1 MGGGTMV
8 LAHDSRSRVSAARD
22 GGILTAIIMAVVLA
36 TALPAGPAGAQEA
49 AQEAAQPAGPQVIA
63 ADRAMSLAA
72 TGKLVVV
79 DVRSPQEWQQT
90 GVPAGSLQ
98 VTIHQPDG
106 LVGFVDAMNETLG
119 PDHARP
125 VALICARGNRST
137 LASSALAEAGYT
149 QVYNIREG
157 MLGSP
162 DGPGWLARGLPTEP
176 CGGC

>member
-1 MGGGTMV
+1 MALAHNAGSRIARRRAGGIFTALV
-8 LAHDSRSRVSAARD
+8 LAS
-22 GGILTAIIMAVVLA
+22 VLGCG
-36 TALPAGPAGAQEA
+36 LWPSPAA
-49 AQEAAQPAGPQVIA
+49 AQEAGTQVIA
-63 ADRAMSLAA
+63 ADRAMQLAG
-72 TGKLVVV
+72 TEEMVVV

-90 GVPAGSLQ
+90 GVPEGARL

-106 LVGFVDAMNETLG
+106 LIGFLDEMNEELG
-119 PDHARP
+119 PDHSLP
-125 VALICARGNRST
+125 IALICARGNRST

-176 CGGC
+176 CGKC